1 MTQNI
6 RICLVFQ
13 LITQQRLSILFIFYL
28 HNHYSVHYNKINI
41 LLTFKQADKCSLKQ
55 DHKKRKNPRFF
66 YLHISILIILR
77 FPASSVS
84 PLPPRPYSV
93 MASGRRMSKKFCQ
106 DLTRQHCMEML
117 LESERRY
124 VYIFHFIQLSSQRPP
139 PSFFPLQHLT
149 FWRFLFLPFL
159 NL

>member
-13 LITQQRLSILFIFYL
+13 LITQQRLSIFFFLYL

-93 MASGRRMSKKFCQ
+93 MASVRRTTDVEKILPRSDQIALYGNVARVRKKVCIY
-106 DLTRQHCMEML
+106 LP
-117 LESERRY
+117 
-124 VYIFHFIQLSSQRPP
+124 FHSTFPP
-139 PSFFPLQHLT
+139 PLSFFYNT
-149 FWRFLFLPFL
+149 
-159 NL
+159 